1 MDYYKILN
9 VNIFSS
15 EEKIKKS
22 YRELAK
28 LYHPDRNAGDDIAA
42 DKFKE
47 ITEAYDVLS
56 DKKKRMEY
64 NIKYLANNKY
74 VITGLAALGLGV
86 SIIVGSKDF
95 IYRSFYFLC
104 ILINEDMLKWQT
116 KEIITKYWE

>member
-1 MDYYKILN
+1 MNYYKILN
-9 VNIFSS
+9 VNILAS

-28 LYHPDRNAGDDIAA
+28 LYHPDRNAGDDVAA

-86 SIIVGSKDF
+86 SIIIGSK
-95 IYRSFYFLC
+95 RR
-104 ILINEDMLKWQT
+104 K
-116 KEIITKYWE
+116 

>member
-9 VNIFSS
+9 VNILAS

-28 LYHPDRNAGDDIAA
+28 LYHPDRNAGDDVAA

-64 NIKYLANNKY
+64 NIKCLANNKY

-86 SIIVGSKDF
+86 SIIIGSK
-95 IYRSFYFLC
+95 RR
-104 ILINEDMLKWQT
+104 K
-116 KEIITKYWE
+116 

>member
-9 VNIFSS
+9 VNIFAS

-28 LYHPDRNAGDDIAA
+28 LYHPDRNADISA

-47 ITEAYDVLS
+47 ITEAYNVLS

-74 VITGLAALGLGV
+74 VITGIAALGLGI
-86 SIIVGSKDF
+86 SIIVGSK
-95 IYRSFYFLC
+95 RR
-104 ILINEDMLKWQT
+104 K
-116 KEIITKYWE
+116 

>member
-9 VNIFSS
+9 VNILAS

-28 LYHPDRNAGDDIAA
+28 LYHPDRNAGDDVVA

-86 SIIVGSKDF
+86 SIIIGSK
-95 IYRSFYFLC
+95 RR
-104 ILINEDMLKWQT
+104 K
-116 KEIITKYWE
+116 

>member
-9 VNIFSS
+9 VNILAS

-28 LYHPDRNAGDDIAA
+28 LYHPDRNAGDDVAA

-64 NIKYLANNKY
+64 NIKYLVNNKY

-86 SIIVGSKDF
+86 SIIIGSK
-95 IYRSFYFLC
+95 RR
-104 ILINEDMLKWQT
+104 K
-116 KEIITKYWE
+116 